1 MKSQHV
7 LNFLLGIY
15 IFIFFSYL
23 FGPLIIMSITAFNS
37 AEFPAITPWEC
48 FSWRWFSEGKIA
60 YDGQHLAGLSTDWR
74 LHDGLISSLII
85 GFGVVCLSVPIGL
98 AASIVLTQVHSRLR
112 TLFYSVSIM
121 PVLFPGVII
130 GISTVVLWDRIA
142 TIGGDG
148 LISDLG
154 RNGIFLTILGQTCFI
169 STYCFLIFVAR
180 LQRFDQTQEEA
191 ALDLGASQT
200 QVFFKIL
207 IPYLRPAIASS
218 AVIAFLASFEN
229 YNTTVFSILSDQT
242 LTTVIASK
250 VRLGISPAISALALV
265 IILLTLIAAITY
277 EILKRR
283 EDKKKKERQDLL
295 LFEETQDSRLKRE
308 MKGSFRMP
316 KSIFLVLVLIVIGLF
331 GFNQLVKNGL
341 YGSECVKAAEIAK
354 KSKFSDQL
362 KLLQQNVGTVDEKSL
377 KAGDLGGNKDYNDI
391 FGDPNL
397 FKNFGGLDNKSPNNS
412 SNLFSID

>member
-1 MKSQHV
+1 MKSQY
-7 LNFLLGIY
+7 LLKFFLGVY
-15 IFIFFSYL
+15 IFIFLMYL
-23 FGPLIIMSITAFNS
+23 FGPLIIMSLTSFNS
-37 AEFPAITPWEC
+37 AEFPAVTPWEC
-48 FSWRWFSEGKIA
+48 FSWRWFQEGKIA

-74 LHDGLISSLII
+74 LHDGLINSFII
-85 GFGVVCLSVPIGL
+85 GLGVVMLAVPIGM

-112 TLFYSVSIM
+112 TIFYSVSIM

-142 TIGGDG
+142 TIGGEG
-148 LISDLG
+148 FISDIG

-191 ALDLGASQT
+191 ALDLGANQT

-207 IPYLRPAIASS
+207 IPYLMPAIASS

-265 IILLTLIAAITY
+265 IITITIIAAIVY
-277 EILKRR
+277 EVLRRR
-283 EDKKKKERQDLL
+283 EDRKKKERQDKL
-295 LFEETQDSRLKRE
+295 LFEQTQDSRLK
-308 MKGSFRMP
+308 KVVTKSFKIPR
-316 KSIFLVLVLIVIGLF
+316 SIFVTLFILIIGII
-331 GFNQLVKNGL
+331 GFNQLVKNNL
-341 YGSECVKAAEIAK
+341 YGPGCVAAAEEVK
-354 KSKFSDQL
+354 RSKFFETL
-362 KLLQQNVGTVDEKSL
+362 KLLQNIEVDEKAL
-377 KAGDLGGNKDYNDI
+377 EGGELGGNKDYGDI

-397 FKNFGGLDNKSPNNS
+397 FKDFGGFDTK
-412 SNLFSID
+412 DE

>member
-7 LNFLLGIY
+7 LKFVFGIY
-15 IFIFFSYL
+15 IFIFLAYL
-23 FGPLIIMSITAFNS
+23 FGPLIIMSVTAFNS
-37 AEFPAITPWEC
+37 SEFPAITPWEC
-48 FSWRWFSEGKIA
+48 FSWRWFQEGKIA
-60 YDGQHLAGLSTDWR
+60 YDGQHLAGLSSDWR
-74 LHDGLISSLII
+74 LHDGLIKSMII
-85 GFGVVCLSVPIGL
+85 GSGVVILAVPIGM

-112 TLFYSVSIM
+112 TIFYSVSIM

-142 TIGGDG
+142 TIGGEGFIAD
-148 LISDLG
+148 IG

-180 LQRFDQTQEEA
+180 LQRFDQAQEEA

-207 IPYLRPAIASS
+207 VPYLMPAIASS

-265 IILLTLIAAITY
+265 IITLTLVAAIVY
-277 EILKRR
+277 EILRRR

-295 LFEETQDSRLKRE
+295 LFEKTQDSRLQKNI
-308 MKGSFRMP
+308 KKSSKIP
-316 KSIFLVLVLIVIGLF
+316 KSIFVVLFIIIIGVL
-331 GFNQLVKNGL
+331 GFNQLVKNNL
-341 YGSECVKAAEIAK
+341 YGPECVLAAESAK
-354 KSKFSDQL
+354 KLKFSEQL
-362 KLLQQNVGTVDEKSL
+362 KLLQQNQVSDEAL
-377 KAGDLGGNKDYNDI
+377 QEGELGGNQDYGNI

-397 FKNFGGLDNKSPNNS
+397 FKDFGGFD
-412 SNLFSID
+412 

>member
-1 MKSQHV
+1 MKSQY
-7 LNFLLGIY
+7 LLKFFLGVY
-15 IFIFFSYL
+15 IFIFLMYL
-23 FGPLIIMSITAFNS
+23 FGPLIIMSLTSFNS
-37 AEFPAITPWEC
+37 AEFPAVTPWEC
-48 FSWRWFSEGKIA
+48 FSWRWFQEGKIA

-74 LHDGLISSLII
+74 LHDGLINSFII
-85 GFGVVCLSVPIGL
+85 GLGVVMLAVPIGM

-112 TLFYSVSIM
+112 TIFYSVSIM

-142 TIGGDG
+142 TMGGEG
-148 LISDLG
+148 FISDIG

-191 ALDLGASQT
+191 ALDLGANQT

-207 IPYLRPAIASS
+207 IPYLMPAIASS

-265 IILLTLIAAITY
+265 IITLTIIAAIVY
-277 EILKRR
+277 EVLRRR
-283 EDKKKKERQDLL
+283 EDRKKKERQDQL
-295 LFEETQDSRLKRE
+295 LFEQTQDSRLK
-308 MKGSFRMP
+308 KVVTKSFKIPR
-316 KSIFLVLVLIVIGLF
+316 SIFVTLFILIIGII
-331 GFNQLVKNGL
+331 GFNQLVKNNL
-341 YGSECVKAAEIAK
+341 YGPECVAAAEEVK
-354 KSKFSDQL
+354 RSKFFETL
-362 KLLQQNVGTVDEKSL
+362 KLLQDIEVDEKAL
-377 KAGDLGGNKDYNDI
+377 EAGDLGGNKDYGDI

-397 FKNFGGLDNKSPNNS
+397 FKDFGGFDSK
-412 SNLFSID
+412 DE